1 MFSIPVSVPVSAAP
15 GQNPLAPCRRW
26 LALLVPVVFFALL
39 ALFPEAAQAS
49 TSGGGLEWESPL
61 QKFGDS
67 IKGPVAFVISL
78 MGIVVC
84 GAMLIWGG
92 EINEFVRR
100 FVMVILV
107 ISLLVF
113 ASSILSSLFGIGAI
127 IDLPQVPLSGEA
139 VQGNAPQGR
148 SSYE

>member
-1 MFSIPVSVPVSAAP
+1 MRWAP
-15 GQNPLAPCRRW
+15 LILIGAVLAV
-26 LALLVPVVFFALL
+26 LV
-39 ALFPEAAQAS
+39 LFPDQAHAS
-49 TSGGGLEWESPL
+49 SSGGGGLEWETPL

-78 MGIVVC
+78 LGIVVT

-113 ASSILSSLFGIGAI
+113 AASILSDLFGVGAVI
-127 IDLPQVPLSGEA
+127 ELPNNV
-139 VQGNAPQGR
+139 
-148 SSYE
+148 

>member
-1 MFSIPVSVPVSAAP
+1 MSQTLAARRP
-15 GQNPLAPCRRW
+15 SPMDSFMRWAPLILIGAV
-26 LALLVPVVFFALL
+26 LAILVLLPD
-39 ALFPEAAQAS
+39 QAHAS
-49 TSGGGLEWESPL
+49 SSGGGGLEWETPL

-78 MGIVVC
+78 LGIVVT

-113 ASSILSSLFGIGAI
+113 AASILSDLFGVGAVI
-127 IDLPQVPLSGEA
+127 ELPNDV
-139 VQGNAPQGR
+139 
-148 SSYE
+148 